1 MRPGGAPQAHLSC
14 RSKAAVRQGRSS
26 SAWSTSTAVVASS
39 RDGRSATN
47 SAVRAGLFQARNC
60 RGRGRLSGTGR
71 CGGFAAEG
79 GSRPGPHAA
88 ATRVL
93 PQAGASA
100 AAPTFYCAVTQ
111 GSENTPFAYF
121 IALFS
126 LLLCS
131 LLYQQLKHFHFAAAF
146 CSN

>member
-60 RGRGRLSGTGR
+60 RGRGRLSGTEL

-88 ATRVL
+88 ATGQGRL
-93 PQAGASA
+93 QRP
-100 AAPTFYCAVTQ
+100 PTFYCAVTQ

-121 IALFS
+121 IALFF
-126 LLLCS
+126 CFCV
-131 LLYQQLKHFHFAAAF
+131 HF
-146 CSN
+146 CTNN